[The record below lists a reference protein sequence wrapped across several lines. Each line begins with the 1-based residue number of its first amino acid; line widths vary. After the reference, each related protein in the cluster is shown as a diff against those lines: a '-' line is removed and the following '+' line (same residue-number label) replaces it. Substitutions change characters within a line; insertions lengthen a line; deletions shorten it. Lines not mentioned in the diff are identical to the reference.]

1 MIMTPAATCLNSSS
15 QKAPSCRVTMS
26 KCPSLKGEHA
36 RREIEKQQMRVRG
49 WGVVSEF
56 LTKCPPTSH
65 TAVEFCQE
73 RGGLGWGIPA
83 NRPHRKTSHSPK
95 DTRASGWNCSQ
106 IQSLQSWGK
115 DPPWEPPTKDHCR
128 GLQGTQGPLDDT
140 DVASPCV
147 RIGKAVCGT
156 WDLLYPRTG
165 SDGVLPP
172 LVRPLC
178 PCTQS
183 SRVNTSGDI
192 ALLCVDPLLKE

>member
-1 MIMTPAATCLNSSS
+1 MTPAATCLNSSS

-49 WGVVSEF
+49 WG
-56 LTKCPPTSH
+56 
-65 TAVEFCQE
+65 
-73 RGGLGWGIPA
+73 GGIPA

-106 IQSLQSWGK
+106 FQSLQSWGK

>member
-1 MIMTPAATCLNSSS
+1 
-15 QKAPSCRVTMS
+15 MS

-36 RREIEKQQMRVRG
+36 QRDVEKQQMRVGG
-49 WGVVSEF
+49 WGVSEL

-65 TAVEFCQE
+65 TAVELCQE
-73 RGGLGWGIPA
+73 RGGVGWGSQQTALIGIQPRA
-83 NRPHRKTSHSPK
+83 QRTPEPLARIAHDFSHHSLGERILLGSPPQR
-95 DTRASGWNCSQ
+95 TTVGAV
-106 IQSLQSWGK
+106 
-115 DPPWEPPTKDHCR
+115 
-128 GLQGTQGPLDDT
+128 QGTQGPLDDT
-140 DVASPCV
+140 NVASPCV
-147 RIGKAVCGT
+147 RLGKAVCGT

-165 SDGVLPP
+165 SDRVLPP